1 MAKMVD
7 GKFKKGFPF
16 AILHFTSSLF
26 FFLLA
31 ITGYA
36 QKDSTFVFKVRHPE
50 MNMEVF
56 PKDSILW
63 IGQKNKITLR
73 WQGVHKITNVTLD
86 GGSIDGNDST
96 WVARVTGGK
105 TALLSVYEDL
115 GDKKMKLCLT
125 KLFYIRQ
132 NPDPVISICG
142 ILADSV
148 ADKKDII
155 YKDKVMALLGEN
167 QLVLPVLSFRMT
179 SKIAGVADTLSSE
192 NEQFT
197 IDMKNRI
204 HKLPEGTVLYF
215 DKVVCQMPDGKKK
228 MLAPISIF
236 IAKTNKY
243 NVGYRDFGQ

>member
-1 MAKMVD
+1 MNRTVDVRWLMVD
-7 GKFKKGFPF
+7 GKFKRGFPS
-16 AILHFTSSLF
+16 AILPLTLPIL
-26 FFLLA
+26 FLLVA
-31 ITGYA
+31 IAGYA
-36 QKDSTFVFKVRHPE
+36 QTDSTYVFKVRHPE

-73 WQGVHKITNVTLD
+73 WQGVHKIANVTLD
-86 GGSIDGNDST
+86 GGSIVGSDST

-115 GDKKMKLCLT
+115 GDKKMKLCLA

-132 NPDPVISICG
+132 NPDPIISICG

-167 QLVLPVLSFRMT
+167 QLVLPVLSFRM
-179 SKIAGVADTLSSE
+179 
-192 NEQFT
+192 
-197 IDMKNRI
+197 
-204 HKLPEGTVLYF
+204 
-215 DKVVCQMPDGKKK
+215 
-228 MLAPISIF
+228 
-236 IAKTNKY
+236 
-243 NVGYRDFGQ
+243 

>member
-1 MAKMVD
+1 MMVD
-7 GKFKKGFPF
+7 GEHKKGFPF
-16 AILHFTSSLF
+16 AILHLTSSI
-26 FFLLA
+26 FFLLISISA
-31 ITGYA
+31 FA
-36 QKDSTFVFKVRHPE
+36 QKDSTYVFKVRHPE

-73 WQGVHKITNVTLD
+73 WQGVHKIANVTLD
-86 GGSIDGNDST
+86 GGSIVGGDST

-132 NPDPVISICG
+132 NPDPIISICG

-179 SKIAGVADTLSSE
+179 TKISGVADTLVSE
-192 NEQFT
+192 TEQFT
-197 IDMKNRI
+197 IDMRNRI
-204 HKLPEGTVLYF
+204 HILPEGSVLYF
-215 DKVVCQMPDGKKK
+215 DRVICQMPDGKRKL
-228 MLAPISIF
+228 LAPMSIF

-243 NVGYRDFGQ
+243 NVGYREFGQ